1 MFSFS
6 DTATLASSQFVK
18 LLAATP
24 SQVLERITGPEGRE
38 LTAQLN
44 GLGEDEVSGRERER
58 ERDREREVGERRE
71 KGREGG
77 RKVQGGSEVMG
88 R

>member
-1 MFSFS
+1 M
-6 DTATLASSQFVK
+6 K

-24 SQVLERITGPEGRE
+24 SQVLEGITGPEGRE

-44 GLGEDEVSGRERER
+44 GLGEDEVSGREGGRDAVWEGVREG
-58 ERDREREVGERRE
+58 GE
-71 KGREGG
+71 GREGG
-77 RKVQGGSEVMG
+77 GGEGVTG

>member
-71 KGREGG
+71 RGREGG

>member
-1 MFSFS
+1 M
-6 DTATLASSQFVK
+6 K

-24 SQVLERITGPEGRE
+24 SQVLERITGPERRE

-58 ERDREREVGERRE
+58 EREVGERRE
-71 KGREGG
+71 KEREGG
-77 RKVQGGSEVMG
+77 RKVQGGKEGSEVMG

>member
-6 DTATLASSQFVK
+6 GMATSASSQFVK

-44 GLGEDEVSGRERER
+44 GLGEEGGSGRERER
-58 ERDREREVGERRE
+58 ERGIGRGRWERGERKE
-71 KGREGG
+71 GRVGG
-77 RKVQGGSEVMG
+77 RCKEGQ

>member
-6 DTATLASSQFVK
+6 GMATSASSQFVK

>member
-6 DTATLASSQFVK
+6 DTATSASSQFVK

-58 ERDREREVGERRE
+58 ERDREREVGERRRC
-71 KGREGG
+71 KEGQ
-77 RKVQGGSEVMG
+77 R
-88 R
+88 

>member
-1 MFSFS
+1 M
-6 DTATLASSQFVK
+6 K
-18 LLAATP
+18 LLAATS

-44 GLGEDEVSGRERER
+44 GLGEDEVSGREKE
-58 ERDREREVGERRE
+58 GKGGGRE
-71 KGREGG
+71 KEREGG
-77 RKVQGGSEVMG
+77 RKVQGGKEGSEVMG

>member
-6 DTATLASSQFVK
+6 DTPTSASSQFVK

-24 SQVLERITGPEGRE
+24 SQVLERITGPEGKE

-44 GLGEDEVSGRERER
+44 GLGEDEVSGRERGKGRWER
-58 ERDREREVGERRE
+58 GERKKE
-71 KGREGG
+71 REGG
-77 RKVQGGSEVMG
+77 RCKEERKGQ

>member
-6 DTATLASSQFVK
+6 DTPTSASSQFVK

-24 SQVLERITGPEGRE
+24 SQVLERITGPERRE

-44 GLGEDEVSGRERER
+44 GLGEDEVSGREREGKGGGR
-58 ERDREREVGERRE
+58 EGEKE
-71 KGREGG
+71 REGG
-77 RKVQGGSEVMG
+77 RKVQGGKEGSEVMG

>member
-6 DTATLASSQFVK
+6 GMATSASSQFVK

-58 ERDREREVGERRE
+58 ERERGIGRGRWERGEREE
-71 KGREGG
+71 GRVGG
-77 RKVQGGSEVMG
+77 RCKEGQ

>member
-58 ERDREREVGERRE
+58 ERDREREGGERRE
-71 KGREGG
+71 RGREGG

>member
-58 ERDREREVGERRE
+58 GIGRGRWERGERKE
-71 KGREGG
+71 GRVGG
-77 RKVQGGSEVMG
+77 RCKEGQI
-88 R
+88 

>member
-6 DTATLASSQFVK
+6 GMATSASSQFVK

-58 ERDREREVGERRE
+58 ERGIGRGRWERGERKE
-71 KGREGG
+71 GRVGG
-77 RKVQGGSEVMG
+77 RCKEGQ

>member
-6 DTATLASSQFVK
+6 DTATSASSQFVK

>member
-1 MFSFS
+1 M
-6 DTATLASSQFVK
+6 K
-18 LLAATP
+18 LLAATS

-44 GLGEDEVSGRERER
+44 GLGEDEVSGREREK
-58 ERDREREVGERRE
+58 ERWERGERKKE
-71 KGREGG
+71 REGG
-77 RKVQGGSEVMG
+77 RCKEERKSQ